1 MLTNLDIL
9 LSRLKDA
16 EYSYLLLEP
25 VALFGLLFGLIFFAV
40 GLYMA
45 QDKCR
50 IVALVVIAASC
61 GSVYPMMKQRAKAQ
75 PRMALNQEIARVPAD
90 TFKKQTQL
98 RQDTAWVYYGVG
110 GFAMLALIG
119 GGKLGTWSNV
129 ALLIGGSLALVFSIW
144 LHMKE
149 AEVFHPNIK
158 KSVTRSR

>member
-40 GLYMA
+40 GLYLA

-50 IVALVVIAASC
+50 IVALIVIAASC

-75 PRMALNQEIARVPAD
+75 PRLALNQEIARVSAD
-90 TFKKQTQL
+90 SFKKQTQL
-98 RQDTAWVYYGVG
+98 REDTKWVYYGVG

-129 ALLIGGSLALVFSIW
+129 ALLIGGSLAVVFSIW

-158 KSVTRSR
+158 KSVTRTR